1 MLMNSLEENKKRI
14 MAFFELDKLSEPKQ
28 IYIAPN
34 RLDYQKHMEEL
45 CEGQP
50 GWHYQDWMVADTID
64 GDINILNL
72 ECYRATVAHKN
83 MDIEA
88 YKKVVVHEFVH
99 SCQQQV
105 YDNSYGVGWYWEALA
120 TNLAE
125 QLYSETRIECDGE
138 ELSFEFFGLAEG
150 YLYANN
156 LGKYMLKTY
165 PHTKILEYVKE
176 PQKLMSQVQQIIDD
190 YNLLYDKTH

>member
-1 MLMNSLEENKKRI
+1 MIKIKDEQIFSHQEYTIHFAKEDFLVAEMLMNSLEENKKRI
-14 MAFFELDKLSEPKQ
+14 MAFFELHKLSEPKQ
-28 IYIAPN
+28 IYVAPN

-99 SCQQQV
+99 SCQQQI
-105 YDNSYGVGWYWEALA
+105 NNKAYGVGWYW
-120 TNLAE
+120 
-125 QLYSETRIECDGE
+125 DGIGR
-138 ELSFEFFGLAEG
+138 L
-150 YLYANN
+150 
-156 LGKYMLKTY
+156 
-165 PHTKILEYVKE
+165 
-176 PQKLMSQVQQIIDD
+176 
-190 YNLLYDKTH
+190 